1 MSVLAPSFVWQR
13 LFECDKRLEWVNH
26 SPVGDKWV
34 MTLSGIHLRL
44 RQRTIGQ
51 SVSVLHVFMVN
62 CSPWTRDVPRLNVT
76 NTNVSES
83 VSVLAAFQEKSWRSV
98 VCLSWIT
105 VVRCYQKLSERNLLI
120 RLIWKFL
127 KALRF

>member
-1 MSVLAPSFVWQR
+1 MFWRPLLCGKGCLSVIRDLNESITLP
-13 LFECDKRLEWVNH
+13 LEINESWRFLVYTWDCG
-26 SPVGDKWV
+26 SEP
-34 MTLSGIHLRL
+34 L
-44 RQRTIGQ
+44 GQ